1 MTSALAEL
9 LMRLADAPV
18 LPLARFDAKR
28 KELVLCAAEP
38 RTKGPL
44 CSVIWRASPRHE
56 LVVLSAD
63 DALDLVDELSRPEYA
78 GPLGGIRLPEPGRVS
93 VDLHGIW
100 NALEFAVDGEDYQS
114 ALYFSRAPR
123 VDQFGAVHRGGV
135 WWGYERRRDALKRWW
150 RRDFRDLVTDDY
162 GQLVS
167 SETGEAP

>member
-44 CSVIWRASPRHE
+44 CSVIGRASPRHE

-63 DALDLVDELSRPEYA
+63 DALDLMDELSRPEYA
-78 GPLGGIRLPEPGRVS
+78 GPLGGVRLAEPADVRWQFSHVKGDLAMLARGKNYRARVYFERFPS
-93 VDLHGIW
+93 VNQYG
-100 NALEFAVDGEDYQS
+100 NTC
-114 ALYFSRAPR
+114 
-123 VDQFGAVHRGGV
+123 RGGV
-135 WWGYERRRDALKRWW
+135 WFGGEDRVDQRGVEWSRS
-150 RRDFRDLVTDDY
+150 FTDLVTDDY

-167 SETGEAP
+167 SDTGEAP

>member
-78 GPLGGIRLPEPGRVS
+78 GPLGGIRLPEPAGVRWRFSSIDGDPAIRASSKNYRS
-93 VDLHGIW
+93 V
-100 NALEFAVDGEDYQS
+100 V
-114 ALYFSRAPR
+114 YFERCSR
-123 VDQFGAVHRGGV
+123 VDEFGNPHRGGV
-135 WWGYERRRDALKRWW
+135 WWGDECRKDQSGVEWTRYFA
-150 RRDFRDLVTDDY
+150 DLVTDDY
-162 GQLVS
+162 GSLVS
-167 SETGEAP
+167 SDTGAAP